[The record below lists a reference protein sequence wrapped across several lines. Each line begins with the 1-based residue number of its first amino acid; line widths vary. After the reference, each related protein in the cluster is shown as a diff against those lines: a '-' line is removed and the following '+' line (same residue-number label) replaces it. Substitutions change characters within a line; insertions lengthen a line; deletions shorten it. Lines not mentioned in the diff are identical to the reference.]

1 LGHGA
6 SGADAVG
13 VTERG
18 AEAPARSAR
27 AFERVRDRWERELG
41 ADRLAALEEDL
52 RGMTP
57 AGFFRLD
64 APGWFGNV

>member
-1 LGHGA
+1 MPLGAIAHPVPTP
-6 SGADAVG
+6 SGLQ
-13 VTERG
+13 TL
-18 AEAPARSAR
+18 AP
-27 AFERVRDRWERELG
+27 RELG

-52 RGMTP
+52 RRMTP